1 MKVTRHQLKRII
13 SEILIK
19 ETLANRLT
27 LGLKEEGGRLV
38 LHVNESGITY
48 DLFDYADASKQKGG
62 LYGLDRQFE
71 VDHGIEIPED
81 AIVID
86 YDGVGMGDLPM
97 EQAWEWVSA
106 EYANVRN

>member
-1 MKVTRHQLKRII
+1 MKITRRQLKRII
-13 SEILIK
+13 SEILLK
-19 ETLANRLT
+19 ENRAGRLT
-27 LGLKEEGGRLV
+27 LWLKVEGDRLV

-71 VDHGIEIPED
+71 LDHGIEMPDD

-86 YDGVGMGDLPM
+86 YDGVGMGDLPI

-106 EYANVRN
+106 EYANM

>member
-19 ETLANRLT
+19 EILANDLIFR
-27 LGLKEEGGRLV
+27 LKEEGGRLV

-86 YDGVGMGDLPM
+86 YDGLGMGDLPM